1 MLIAAFVLVM
11 LSIVMLRIHV
21 FDDERKAI
29 EEVIATL
36 NHNNVQ
42 LVHIERLEPR
52 KAIAFYRYDDVL
64 GQGYFGHL
72 LLEKGWF
79 GWNFASNNYGSS
91 SYADSKKY
99 KIT

>member
-1 MLIAAFVLVM
+1 M

-64 GQGYFGHL
+64 DRDTLVISYWRKVGSVGTSHRITMAVLHTQTARNTRS
-72 LLEKGWF
+72 LERLR
-79 GWNFASNNYGSS
+79 A
-91 SYADSKKY
+91 
-99 KIT
+99 